1 MATRVKVDIGATVN
15 LGDFN
20 NIKFDFGIED
30 DVPEGTTRSEH
41 FQKCFDWVWNRLD
54 AEVDRAKKA
63 ARG

>member
-1 MATRVKVDIGATVN
+1 MPTRIKVEIGATVN

-30 DVPEGTTRSEH
+30 DVPEGKTPNEH
-41 FQKCFDWVWNRLD
+41 FDKCFKWVWTRL
-54 AEVDRAKKA
+54 EKNVDEAKAA

>member
-1 MATRVKVDIGATVN
+1 MPTRIKCDIGATVN

-30 DVPEGTTRSEH
+30 DVPEGVTRAEH
-41 FQKCFDWVWNRLD
+41 WEKCFNWVWTRL
-54 AEVDRAKKA
+54 EKNVDEARKA

>member
-1 MATRVKVDIGATVN
+1 VGSTVN

-30 DVPEGTTRSEH
+30 DVPEGSTRAEH
-41 FQKCFDWVWNRLD
+41 FDRLFQWVWTRL
-54 AEVDRAKKA
+54 EKNVDEARAA